1 MGKRKQ
7 VITRLR
13 IIAFVACLILLRSY
27 IGLAQDIPLVETPVE
42 PLVEVPV
49 DGVFFAD
56 ILVRGRP
63 IFQVGSLAEL
73 NATQRA
79 QIINRRI
86 ASVIARSQP
95 LETVTVQTS
104 PQRSIATLQVNN
116 RVLMT
121 VTQQDAEDFGTS
133 VEELAQQWANELNQA
148 FDQPPLAVDVV
159 QRVNITMRELIRDI
173 IDNLPSI
180 IGSLIVVALTWAIAR
195 GVRQIAYAWAQRTE
209 GDRSTEIL
217 IARLG
222 YGGVWVIGSV
232 VALGVLGLDF
242 TALLGTLGLTTVA
255 IGFSLRDILSNYI
268 SGVILLAARPFRLG
282 DQVVIKEFEGTI
294 TQIQL
299 RATTIQTYDGRM
311 VYVPNQEVFQASI
324 TNNTASP
331 VRRSSVIVGIDYA
344 ADINT
349 AKQIIRDAVLTIEGV
364 EVTQPLEI
372 LIRELAPSTVN
383 LEIRFWVNSRR
394 MAFLE
399 ATSQVAQ
406 VIKESL
412 MNAGIELPTDIY
424 TLEFRNSPPTSR
436 QVQQQAKV
444 VENNGQGE

>member
-7 VITRLR
+7 VIARLR
-13 IIAFVACLILLRSY
+13 IVAFVACLILLRSY

-86 ASVIARSQP
+86 ASVLARSQP
-95 LETVTVQTS
+95 PETVTVQTS
-104 PQRSIATLQVNN
+104 PQRNIATLQVNN

-232 VALGVLGLDF
+232 IALGVLGLDF

-268 SGVILLAARPFRLG
+268 SGVI
-282 DQVVIKEFEGTI
+282 I
-294 TQIQL
+294 TCCS
-299 RATTIQTYDGRM
+299 TVST
-311 VYVPNQEVFQASI
+311 
-324 TNNTASP
+324 
-331 VRRSSVIVGIDYA
+331 RRSSCY
-344 ADINT
+344 
-349 AKQIIRDAVLTIEGV
+349 
-364 EVTQPLEI
+364 
-372 LIRELAPSTVN
+372 
-383 LEIRFWVNSRR
+383 
-394 MAFLE
+394 
-399 ATSQVAQ
+399 
-406 VIKESL
+406 
-412 MNAGIELPTDIY
+412 
-424 TLEFRNSPPTSR
+424 
-436 QVQQQAKV
+436 
-444 VENNGQGE
+444 